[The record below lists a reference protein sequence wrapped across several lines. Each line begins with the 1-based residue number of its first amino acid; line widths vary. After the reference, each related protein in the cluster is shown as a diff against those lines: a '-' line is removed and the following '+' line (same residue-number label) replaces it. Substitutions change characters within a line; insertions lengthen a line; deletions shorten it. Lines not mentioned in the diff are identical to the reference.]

1 MTNDAF
7 GDDPVLEDLSR
18 LHAPEADVRRAE
30 QTRVRCHRVL
40 ARRRHPRWSSLMPV
54 QRWTQTLEAAF
65 LSALALFYLEGA
77 IQRALLL
84 LGR

>member
-7 GDDPVLEDLSR
+7 DDDPLLEDLSR
-18 LHAPEADVRRAE
+18 LPDPVADAKRAE
-30 QTRVRCHRVL
+30 QTRARCHRVL
-40 ARRRHPRWSSLMPV
+40 ARRRHQRWSSFMPV